1 MLILVAFNIE
11 PTTVVPNR
19 GAATHMGTTSYYISM
34 DIRPILTPRVA
45 TKLLNNS
52 VRVVVRHKRLKNT
65 GLQCKSWA
73 YKPVFFNLGSVNA
86 FLSSLKMLKIAL
98 YKTFRFLKIMRNFQE
113 VPRIEKG

>member
-1 MLILVAFNIE
+1 MLVKMTIEVNVINVLQAAFALILVAFSIE
-11 PTTVVPNR
+11 PTAVVPNR

-73 YKPVFFNLGSVNA
+73 YL
-86 FLSSLKMLKIAL
+86 
-98 YKTFRFLKIMRNFQE
+98 
-113 VPRIEKG
+113 